1 MYIYLDQNKYTIG
14 NFLRPEYCDKEI
26 NMILG
31 FSAFYF
37 QLPVGIALPCNPV
50 SLKFGTSDIIIFQG
64 VLEYVGKNE
73 DYHMPGTEALG
84 SAQMLKTENDYI
96 FLVCTPEMDLNAD
109 QKKLENESFAVANL
123 ASLILG
129 TNIVFNHIFSN
140 SNVIQFNK
148 NKAHGITGTVT
159 MIPLDVARYGPFIFN
174 SQEGLNDLNILI
186 EGLPHLNKSKIL
198 SSLFWFGKSLSSK
211 GVERF
216 IYIWISF
223 ETLFM
228 PNSTK
233 ISHINTLI
241 EQMTGLDSNKVKTD
255 FQIGRIF
262 GLRSDIVHGG
272 LAPSF
277 SHNFFKYLEL
287 LFIDLFWFNISKE
300 KKNMLSSFIIERS
313 YDISKDLD
321 FIYKPIKSN

>member
-1 MYIYLDQNKYTIG
+1 MYIYLDQKTYTIG
-14 NFLRPEYCDKEI
+14 NFLRPEYCEQEM

-37 QLPVGIALPCNPV
+37 QLPIGQTLSNNPV
-50 SLKFGTSDIIIFQG
+50 LLQFGTTDIIIFHG

-96 FLVCTPEMDLNAD
+96 FLVCTPEMAIKSDL
-109 QKKLENESFAVANL
+109 KEIENKSFAVANL

-129 TNIVFNHIFSN
+129 PNIVFNHIFSN
-140 SNVIQFNK
+140 SNVIQFKK

-159 MIPLDVARYGPFIFN
+159 MIPLDVGRYGPFIVN

-186 EGLPHLNKSKIL
+186 EGLPHLHKSKIL

-228 PNSTK
+228 PKSTK
-233 ISHINTLI
+233 ISHINRLI
-241 EQMTGLDSNKVKTD
+241 EQMNGMDSKKVQTD

-277 SHNFFKYLEL
+277 SHNFFKYLL
-287 LFIDLFWFNISKE
+287 N
-300 KKNMLSSFIIERS
+300 RR
-313 YDISKDLD
+313 
-321 FIYKPIKSN
+321 